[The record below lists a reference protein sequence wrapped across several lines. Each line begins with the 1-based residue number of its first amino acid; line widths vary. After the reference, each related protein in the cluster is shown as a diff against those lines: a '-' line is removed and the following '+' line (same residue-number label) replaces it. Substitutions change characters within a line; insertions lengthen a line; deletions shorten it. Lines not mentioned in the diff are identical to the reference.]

1 MYLLIKEKTK
11 KLSYRKWQIR
21 SNRFLLFCKQLW
33 YAPFILGPMQSFS
46 LTIVIIVVVIVSPEC
61 GEVLTEETGTI
72 ESPGFPKI
80 YPSGINCTWHIVVQ
94 QGKVIR
100 LEFNTFYLD
109 FHYNCTNDYL
119 QVDDTVAQISLGRW
133 ECLVVYAEL
142 WSMAYRFFCT

>member
-1 MYLLIKEKTK
+1 MYVLIKEKTK
-11 KLSYRKWQIR
+11 KFSYRKWQIR
-21 SNRFLLFCKQLW
+21 SNSFLSFFKQLW

-46 LTIVIIVVVIVSPEC
+46 LTIVIIVVVVVSPEC

-72 ESPGFPKI
+72 KSPGFPKI

-100 LEFNTFYLD
+100 LQFNTFYLD
-109 FHYNCTNDYL
+109 FHYNCTSDYL

-142 WSMAYRFFCT
+142 WSVA

>member
-1 MYLLIKEKTK
+1 
-11 KLSYRKWQIR
+11 
-21 SNRFLLFCKQLW
+21 
-33 YAPFILGPMQSFS
+33 MQSFS

-119 QVDDTVAQISLGRW
+119 QIDDTAAQMSLGR
-133 ECLVVYAEL
+133 
-142 WSMAYRFFCT
+142 